1 MINLRDYNNYWQ
13 RVATRIQAIG
23 SVIPVT
29 IDEDLAHYLSDLQEK
44 QLPVLF
50 VMVPESTGDGVN
62 VDGYNDVCDGIVII
76 GDKYDPQREGAVA
89 SLEQTQDVAEELKQL
104 LLEDTAQ
111 GCQVISQIENHSMK
125 MAPVTNLYTN
135 FAGWLLTF
143 RFWSD

>member
-1 MINLRDYNNYWQ
+1 MINLREYNNYWQ
-13 RVATRIQAIG
+13 RVALRMQNIG
-23 SVIPVT
+23 CVIPVT

-62 VDGYNDVCDGIVII
+62 VDGYTDVCDGIVII

-89 SLEQTQDVAEELKQL
+89 CLEQTQTVAEEVKQL

-111 GCQVISQIENHSMK
+111 GCQVISQVENQSLRLS
-125 MAPVTNLYTN
+125 AVTNLYNN

>member
-125 MAPVTNLYTN
+125 MAPVTNLYNN

>member
-1 MINLRDYNNYWQ
+1 MINLREYNNYWQ
-13 RVATRIQAIG
+13 RVALRMQNIG
-23 SVIPVT
+23 CVIPVT

-62 VDGYNDVCDGIVII
+62 VDGYTDVCDGIVII
-76 GDKYDPQREGAVA
+76 GDKYDPQREGTVA
-89 SLEQTQDVAEELKQL
+89 CLEQTQTVAEEVKQL

-111 GCQVISQIENHSMK
+111 GCQVISQVENQSLRLS
-125 MAPVTNLYTN
+125 AVTNLYNN